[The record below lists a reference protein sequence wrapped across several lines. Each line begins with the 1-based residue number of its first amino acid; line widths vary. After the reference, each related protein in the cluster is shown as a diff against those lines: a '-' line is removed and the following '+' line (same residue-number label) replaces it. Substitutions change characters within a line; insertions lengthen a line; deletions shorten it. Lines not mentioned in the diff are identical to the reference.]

1 MCVSIFAKLLVSSS
15 TNIRWCSRLHRGKY
29 DKVQCTWKC
38 NLLGPF
44 KVLGALVT
52 SDVWTLS
59 VRCYSLLVS
68 HANGTCRQ
76 PSRQLDE
83 ATRRLT
89 FVPQSADRT
98 ARQLGRLK
106 DWETDGETV
115 RETHDTLPSGWQ
127 LVRFHLASLT
137 EFDRRFGGD
146 KRSLLDHT
154 RLVAQLD
161 SGRESYLIVYKPT
174 LPSVVSH
181 SRFSLSAPRR
191 FEKCG

>member
-1 MCVSIFAKLLVSSS
+1 MQFTWAIQSTRRTRFEWRLNTFRSLLL
-15 TNIRWCSRLHRGKY
+15 TSRLPCEWH
-29 DKVQCTWKC
+29 VQAAISPARRSDASLNLCTTV
-38 NLLGPF
+38 GR
-44 KVLGALVT
+44 
-52 SDVWTLS
+52 SDS
-59 VRCYSLLVS
+59 
-68 HANGTCRQ
+68 
-76 PSRQLDE
+76 
-83 ATRRLT
+83 
-89 FVPQSADRT
+89 
-98 ARQLGRLK
+98 K
-106 DWETDGETV
+106 TV
-115 RETHDTLPSGWQ
+115 RQTKRQTERLGETHDTLPSGWQ

-137 EFDRRFGGD
+137 EFGRRFSGD